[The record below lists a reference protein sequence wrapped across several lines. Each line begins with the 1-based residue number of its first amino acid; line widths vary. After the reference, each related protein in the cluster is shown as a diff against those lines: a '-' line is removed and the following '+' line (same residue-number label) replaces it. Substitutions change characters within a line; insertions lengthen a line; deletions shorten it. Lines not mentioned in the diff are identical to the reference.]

1 MEQHHRVTSTDS
13 ASKQLK
19 TCTTDNPGTDTC
31 WAWVVC
37 LACTVSNV
45 IVGGIVVS
53 YGVIFP
59 TLLEE
64 FQEGKAKTGEYEP
77 TLLLVSGQ

>member
-1 MEQHHRVTSTDS
+1 MSTDS
-13 ASKQLK
+13 ASEQPNI
-19 TCTTDNPGTDTC
+19 CTAGNPQPDTC

-64 FQEGKAKTGEYEP
+64 FQEGKAKTGKYEP
-77 TLLLVSGQ
+77 SFLLVRSQ